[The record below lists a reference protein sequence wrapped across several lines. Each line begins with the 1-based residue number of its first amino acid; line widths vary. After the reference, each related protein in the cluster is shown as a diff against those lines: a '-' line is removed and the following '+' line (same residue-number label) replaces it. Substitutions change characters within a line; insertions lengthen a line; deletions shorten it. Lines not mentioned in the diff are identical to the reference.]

1 MEKKGFD
8 VLVAASAELV
18 RRGVNFRCQIAGGGE
33 HEAALRE
40 QIAAL
45 NVQSHVELIGPRP
58 QSEIISLVQGAAAL
72 AAPCV
77 VGNDGNRDG
86 LPTVLFEAM
95 ALGTP
100 CVSTDVTGIPEVL
113 RDQDTGLLVPQR
125 DPIALADA
133 LQKLI
138 NDSALRVRLAAAARE
153 LMEAEFDITRNSVR
167 QRAIFAHFIAGQREA
182 AEVCQPEV
190 TCA

>member
-1 MEKKGFD
+1 
-8 VLVAASAELV
+8 
-18 RRGVNFRCQIAGGGE
+18 
-33 HEAALRE
+33 
-40 QIAAL
+40 
-45 NVQSHVELIGPRP
+45 
-58 QSEIISLVQGAAAL
+58 
-72 AAPCV
+72 
-77 VGNDGNRDG
+77 
-86 LPTVLFEAM
+86 M

-133 LQKLI
+133 LQKVI

-153 LMEAEFDITRNSVR
+153 LMEAEFDITRNSAR
-167 QRAIFAHFIAGQREA
+167 QRAIFAHCIAGQREA

-190 TCA
+190 TSA